1 MDEISDAIEEQQ
13 FESAALRI
21 IKESHHHSDGSEP
34 VLTLVNSA
42 QMSEIEARLAAD
54 AGQRVK
60 GRLFEGNEKP
70 AMKAQQPLEEPVQR
84 QPARKEVA
92 AGCNCGQFLFGRF
105 SDGKNPSSGSFSV
118 KAYSVSGSATVTY
131 GVSGSQDLG
140 YSASGSSKQGYQ

>member
-1 MDEISDAIEEQQ
+1 
-13 FESAALRI
+13 
-21 IKESHHHSDGSEP
+21 
-34 VLTLVNSA
+34 
-42 QMSEIEARLAAD
+42 MSVIAEIEARLAAD

-105 SDGKNPSSGSFSV
+105 SDGKNPSSGSFSEKACAIGNWIKPV
-118 KAYSVSGSATVTY
+118 KPVSMMPSNSNPG
-131 GVSGSQDLG
+131 GG
-140 YSASGSSKQGYQ
+140 